1 MTPLS
6 TTHMTARNT
15 HRARTRRQRPPLK
28 PLLVHRRQSTAFHPP
43 AYMRILKTLL
53 GRTVHAMLLHEDVD
67 RRCPFTNHLSHT
79 DTANTHSAWVGTFRE
94 SATSF
99 HMMQQSR
106 NEEHSARVLH
116 HGSFDVVSRNK
127 FNMSPSTLAV
137 LESLPLTLTLD
148 SVSCSTRLH
157 QCLCLQAWCTC
168 EDLTNRQLQQ
178 HTFNIRS
185 HVMATTRKQQTR
197 TKGPGSWLLWK

>member
-28 PLLVHRRQSTAFHPP
+28 PLLVHRRHSTAFHPP

-67 RRCPFTNHLSHT
+67 RRCLFTNHLSHT

-99 HMMQQSR
+99 HMMPSEG
-106 NEEHSARVLH
+106 N
-116 HGSFDVVSRNK
+116 
-127 FNMSPSTLAV
+127 SP
-137 LESLPLTLTLD
+137 EM
-148 SVSCSTRLH
+148 R
-157 QCLCLQAWCTC
+157 
-168 EDLTNRQLQQ
+168 
-178 HTFNIRS
+178 NIRPVFCITEASMLYRETSSTCHLQLLPFLS
-185 HVMATTRKQQTR
+185 HCH
-197 TKGPGSWLLWK
+197 